1 MELSITIS
9 SVGTKSTPIVLQG
22 SYQEQIWRAKALGY
36 NQVELHIRDPKSL
49 DLDPIIRALEETC
62 VQVSTLGTGQA
73 YVNDRLSF
81 SSFDSEIR
89 QAAVQRIKDHIQLA
103 SLLGA
108 KVIIGSIK
116 GILPS
121 GDLERREAYC
131 FVVDCLKD
139 CLNEAERHGIHLS
152 LEAINRYET
161 NFLNTAAETVYFIR
175 QFESKRLGL
184 LLDTFHMNIEEIS
197 LEETVRRYGKY
208 LSHIHI
214 ADSNRQAPGRGHIDF
229 PKLIEELRRTGYRGS
244 LGLECLPLP
253 DPQTAAQ
260 RGLDYL
266 GGLLKTTT

>member
-1 MELSITIS
+1 MELSVTIS
-9 SVGTKSTPIVLQG
+9 SMGTESTPIVFHG
-22 SYQEQIWRAKALGY
+22 SYPEQIWRAKTLGY

-73 YVNDRLSF
+73 YVADRLSF
-81 SSFDSEIR
+81 SSFNAETR
-89 QAAVQRIKDHIQLA
+89 REAVQRIKDHVQLA
-103 SLLGA
+103 SWLGA

-116 GILPS
+116 GVLPP
-121 GDLERREAYC
+121 GGREREEAYC

-139 CLNEAERHGIHLS
+139 CLNEAERRGIHLS

-161 NFLNTAAETVYFIR
+161 NFLNTAAETVHFME
-175 QFESKRLGL
+175 QFDSKQLGL

-197 LEETVRRYGKY
+197 LEETVRAYGKY
-208 LSHIHI
+208 LSHIHV

-229 PKLIEELRRTGYRGS
+229 PKLIEELRKMGYRGA

-253 DPQTAAQ
+253 NPQVAAQ
-260 RGLDYL
+260 QGLDYL
-266 GGLLKTTT
+266 GGLLTPKT